1 MRSNAY
7 ALATAAMA
15 VGLIAAGCSSS
26 SDSRTATE
34 TKTVTVSP
42 AETATIDATT
52 STEQPAPTTAA
63 SAGTDLQSLI
73 PTPVDT
79 QRTDGPK
86 SVQESGVQM
95 HFAVNGAPEATM
107 DSYKTDL
114 EAKGWSV
121 TVRTA
126 GGGSGGGGAA
136 YTGTNNDA
144 YGVFSGGGY
153 GSTTDIE
160 ACVWPTKPS
169 NTDCAD

>member
-1 MRSNAY
+1 
-7 ALATAAMA
+7 
-15 VGLIAAGCSSS
+15 
-26 SDSRTATE
+26 
-34 TKTVTVSP
+34 
-42 AETATIDATT
+42 
-52 STEQPAPTTAA
+52 
-63 SAGTDLQSLI
+63 
-73 PTPVDT
+73 
-79 QRTDGPK
+79 
-86 SVQESGVQM
+86 M

>member
-1 MRSNAY
+1 
-7 ALATAAMA
+7 
-15 VGLIAAGCSSS
+15 
-26 SDSRTATE
+26 
-34 TKTVTVSP
+34 
-42 AETATIDATT
+42 
-52 STEQPAPTTAA
+52 
-63 SAGTDLQSLI
+63 
-73 PTPVDT
+73 
-79 QRTDGPK
+79 
-86 SVQESGVQM
+86 M

-121 TVRTA
+121 TVRSA
-126 GGGSGGGGAA
+126 GGGESTAGRGGGAV